1 MDATTRKRRD
11 ALPAPSL
18 RGMLLVLLLLSAGAG
33 ALAVQWFGWG
43 WLCELERRRNP
54 EFQAGMVF
62 TAADREC
69 SSRLSRRALAYPL
82 AVTSVAAVA
91 AAVLLMRFRA
101 RWWWV
106 LGNLSI
112 VAVWVL
118 AVWRALR
125 LIPLFL
131 E

>member
-1 MDATTRKRRD
+1 MEATTRKRRD
-11 ALPAPSL
+11 SLPAPSL
-18 RGMLLVLLLLSAGAG
+18 RGLGLVLLLLAAGAG
-33 ALAVQWFGWG
+33 ALAVQWLGWG
-43 WLCELERRRNP
+43 WLCELEQRRNP
-54 EFQAGMVF
+54 EFRAGTVF

-69 SSRLSRRALAYPL
+69 SNRLFRRALAYPL
-82 AVTSVAAVA
+82 AVTSAATVAAV
-91 AAVLLMRFRA
+91 VLLMRFRA

-112 VAVWVL
+112 AAVWVL
-118 AVWRALR
+118 GVWRALR